1 MGTTMSDVAS
11 PCINVCTLD
20 PETQVCLGCLRTI
33 DEIAAWGGASNA
45 ERAAIVAQLPARREV
60 FGLSAAA
67 SAMPPE
73 WQPERCASCGAEFA
87 CGARGRGTSLQGDA
101 PTTPCWCASYPPV
114 TPADD
119 ASSCLCPACMA
130 SATRPA

>member
-20 PETQVCLGCLRTI
+20 PQTQVCLGCFRTI

-45 ERAAIVAQLPARREV
+45 ERAAIVAQLPARREI
-60 FGLSAAA
+60 FGRPS

-73 WQPERCASCGAEFA
+73 WQPERCANCGAQFA
-87 CGARGRGTSLQGDA
+87 CGANDA
-101 PTTPCWCASYPPV
+101 TTPCWCASYPPV
-114 TPADD
+114 RPADD

-130 SATRPA
+130 SATRQA

>member
-20 PETQVCLGCLRTI
+20 PQTQVCLGCFRTI

-45 ERAAIVAQLPARREV
+45 ERAAIVAQLPMRREL
-60 FGLSAAA
+60 FGRSSTE

-73 WQPERCASCGAEFA
+73 WRPERCASCGAEFA
-87 CGARGRGTSLQGDA
+87 CGAND

-114 TPADD
+114 APADD

-130 SATRPA
+130 SAARQA